1 MVRASKTWTLLSSLA
16 QINSHFASFERMMP
30 RGRWP
35 TLTVLITS
43 SLVLSMML
51 TVLSFSLVTYTV

>member
-1 MVRASKTWTLLSSLA
+1 
-16 QINSHFASFERMMP
+16 MMP

-35 TLTVLITS
+35 TLTVLTTS

-51 TVLSFSLVTYTV
+51 TVLSFSLVTKTVKALAAVGLSEPGRQHH

>member
-1 MVRASKTWTLLSSLA
+1 MVRASKTCTLLSSLA
-16 QINSHFASFERMMP
+16 QISSHFASFDRVMP

-35 TLTVLITS
+35 TLTVLTTS

-51 TVLSFSLVTYTV
+51 TVLSFSFVT